1 MNIAVLGHKQIPSRE
16 GGVEVVTEALCTRM
30 AARGHTVVCYNRK
43 TAMQSSREDYR
54 SVRRRAVPT
63 IRKKG
68 LSAVSSS
75 FFAAVFSAFSPA
87 QVVHIHGEGPAFWC
101 WIPRLAGKRV
111 VVTVHGLDW
120 QREKWKGTL
129 GARYIR
135 WGERAAVNH
144 ADGII
149 VLSRNVQT
157 YFADTYG
164 RKTLWIPNG
173 VTRPRPATAEGIAGT
188 FGLER
193 QNYFLFLGRLVPE
206 KEIHT
211 LISAF
216 RELETEKM
224 LVIAGASSDTD
235 GYVKTLKAL
244 AAGDSRILFT
254 GFAQGRHLA
263 ALFGNAYLYILPSR
277 VEGMPMSLL
286 EAMSY
291 GNCCLVSDIP
301 ELAEV
306 VEGRGITFPCGD
318 VPALRA
324 ALEALLENPEV
335 VSRYKDAA
343 ADFVCGKYD
352 WNEIVEKTLELYP

>member
-206 KEIHT
+206 KGIHE
-211 LISAF
+211 LIAAF
-216 RELETEKM
+216 RAVQTEKL
-224 LVIAGASSDTD
+224 LVIAGAPSDSD
-235 GYVKTLKAL
+235 GYVEKLHTQ
-244 AAGDSRILFT
+244 AAEDPRILFT
-254 GFAQGRHLA
+254 GFVQGQL
-263 ALFGNAYLYILPSR
+263 LEELYSNAYAFVLPSHL
-277 VEGMPMSLL
+277 EGMPMSLL

-291 GNCCLVSDIP
+291 DNCCLVSDIP
-301 ELAEV
+301 ECTEV
-306 VEGRGITFPCGD
+306 VENRAMTFPAGD
-318 VPALRA
+318 VQALQACLQRLADHPELAEAYRA
-324 ALEALLENPEV
+324 G
-335 VSRYKDAA
+335 A
-343 ADFVCGKYD
+343 ADFICGKYNWD
-352 WNEIVEKTLELYP
+352 EITERTLKVYQ